1 MRTPTKSETRGGST
15 TTSAYPPASPP
26 GSKKSNPQL
35 TSRMTNYPSN
45 PANVAAPNS
54 VDASLEDANPK
65 SGSFLTSAR
74 KMFSDK
80 CSEPGKQGDDTTEP
94 NSVLFGFIL
103 ACCVVFPILMVVL
116 TSVRYQKSST
126 KSKQK
131 NRMWVLGAVFFQLLV
146 PILCYM
152 GMYASYST
160 CNPIYG
166 YVIGVM
172 ICLISWLS
180 STYGFLSGLDG
191 SILGWGCYLGW

>member
-15 TTSAYPPASPP
+15 TTPAYPPASP
-26 GSKKSNPQL
+26 GSKKSTPQL
-35 TSRMTNYPSN
+35 TSRVTNTAPN

-54 VDASLEDANPK
+54 VNASLEDANPK

-80 CSEPGKQGDDTTEP
+80 CSEPGDQGVDKTEK
-94 NSVLFGFIL
+94 NSVLFGFML

-116 TSVRYQKSST
+116 TSVRYRKSST

-131 NRMWVLGAVFFQLLV
+131 NQMWVLGAILFQLLV

-191 SILGWGCYLGW
+191 SILG